1 MEPST
6 FCLLTR
12 KMIIFRYTEINL
24 HFMYD
29 LWCVSGLTLNS
40 SLPENFLKEV
50 SVLILCG
57 QCGDTF
63 YHLRLQHFFFMFLF
77 NPDMAHF
84 QIRNFFYQGPHAN
97 CIDFR
102 SSAISQ
108 TFHFKVESNISQ
120 TLFSRTSRSLS
131 SVRKR

>member
-1 MEPST
+1 
-6 FCLLTR
+6 
-12 KMIIFRYTEINL
+12 
-24 HFMYD
+24 MYD

-63 YHLRLQHFFFMFLF
+63 YHLLLQHFFFMFLF

-84 QIRNFFYQGPHAN
+84 QIRNFFYQGSHAN
-97 CIDFR
+97 CIDF
-102 SSAISQ
+102 
-108 TFHFKVESNISQ
+108 
-120 TLFSRTSRSLS
+120 
-131 SVRKR
+131 